1 MWPRVSRR
9 RKAGNLVFW
18 LLCALA
24 LALVIAPALW
34 LAISII
40 VKAVGHWQWNV
51 LVTRTDQLNGGL
63 LQPLLGTIAITFGG
77 VLIAGIVSILTGVY
91 LSEYAKGPVRSVLR
105 GGYEVL
111 AGIPS
116 IVLGLVGYVA
126 LVVGLHWGY
135 GLLPAV
141 LVLSVLAIPYIAKAT
156 EISLAQVPTS
166 YREGAEALGLPPS
179 WTMRRIVLKSAV
191 PGIITGLL
199 IAIAITVGETAP
211 LAYTANFS
219 DSNPS
224 LQLTHQAV
232 PFLPYV
238 VYYFSFLVEPVDHAN
253 VLSADAALILLF
265 FVLALILLGRV
276 VAAIARRNSE

>member
-24 LALVIAPALW
+24 LALVIAPTLW